1 MVVRRRAILKRVDG
15 LQEVDMGRDLGRY
28 LGRGLFVASLTAL
41 SLIGG
46 AAQAQNAPQNS
57 PQNSPVDTEQG
68 RFSFHKVDEG
78 FLRLDT
84 RSGQVSLCNHKS
96 LGWACETI
104 PDERAAL
111 ENEIARLQNGNVA
124 LKKELL
130 ARGLPLPESVKP
142 EPPLA
147 QNSDKNNLELKLPS
161 QADIDRVMTFMERV
175 WRRMVEAANN
185 LQKDL
190 QGKI

>member
-1 MVVRRRAILKRVDG
+1 MVRS
-15 LQEVDMGRDLGRY
+15 
-28 LGRGLFVASLTAL
+28 LFVILLAGL
-41 SLIGG
+41 SLFGTS
-46 AAQAQNAPQNS
+46 AWAQNS
-57 PQNSPVDTEQG
+57 PADTEQG

-84 RSGQVSLCNHKS
+84 RTGQVSLCNHKS

-104 PDERAAL
+104 PDERMAL
-111 ENEIARLQNGNVA
+111 ENEITRLQNGNAA

-130 ARGLPLPESVKP
+130 ARGLALPDAVKP
-142 EPPLA
+142 DPPLA
-147 QNSDKNNLELKLPS
+147 KHDPELKLPS
-161 QADIDRVMTFMERV
+161 QADIDRVMTFVERV
-175 WRRMVEAANN
+175 WRRMLEAANN

>member
-1 MVVRRRAILKRVDG
+1 MVRRWAILKRVDDP
-15 LQEVDMGRDLGRY
+15 QEVDMGRS
-28 LGRGLFVASLTAL
+28 LFVASLTAL
-41 SLIGG
+41 SLILSISGG
-46 AAQAQNAPQNS
+46 AAQAQNAPT
-57 PQNSPVDTEQG
+57 DTEQG

-78 FLRLDT
+78 FLRLDA

-130 ARGLPLPESVKP
+130 TRGLPLPESVKP
-142 EPPLA
+142 EPLA

-161 QADIDRVMTFMERV
+161 QADIDRVVTFMERV

>member
-1 MVVRRRAILKRVDG
+1 MMLWWAILKRLG
-15 LQEVDMGRDLGRY
+15 IHREVDMV
-28 LGRGLFVASLTAL
+28 RGLFFATLAAL
-41 SLIGG
+41 SLTGG
-46 AAQAQNAPQNS
+46 AALAQTAPA
-57 PQNSPVDTEQG
+57 DTEQG

-104 PDERAAL
+104 PDERSAL
-111 ENEIARLQNGNVA
+111 ENEIARLQNGNAA

-130 ARGLPLPESVKP
+130 ARGLALPETVKP

-147 QNSDKNNLELKLPS
+147 KSDKSEKSDLELKLPS

>member
-1 MVVRRRAILKRVDG
+1 MMLWWAILKRLG
-15 LQEVDMGRDLGRY
+15 IHREVDMV
-28 LGRGLFVASLTAL
+28 RGLFFATLAAL
-41 SLIGG
+41 SLTSG
-46 AAQAQNAPQNS
+46 AALAQTAPA
-57 PQNSPVDTEQG
+57 DTEQG
-68 RFSFHKVDEG
+68 RFSFHKVDDG

-104 PDERAAL
+104 PDERSAL
-111 ENEIARLQNGNVA
+111 ENEIARLQNGNAA

-130 ARGLPLPESVKP
+130 ARGLALPETVKP

-147 QNSDKNNLELKLPS
+147 KSDKGDLELKLPS